1 MDLISLS
8 FLGRIAFLDLS
19 NMKTAI
25 LIIRIHLKVVD
36 DNTIEKGEKGKKQL
50 GEDFGNTL
58 TKQPNGHLV

>member
-50 GEDFGNTL
+50 GESSFMILETL
-58 TKQPNGHLV
+58 